1 MGTRSKEEL
10 DVIVPLTD
18 STNPYTAMMLELI
31 SDGKRYPQ
39 SDFPRRDRKAGAGG
53 RGRGRVVALVAAAGL
68 VLIGVAALAMRLG

>member
-1 MGTRSKEEL
+1 MRSKEAL

-31 SDGKRYPQ
+31 ADTKRYPQ
-39 SDFPRRDRKAGAGG
+39 SPYTRRS

-68 VLIGVAALAMRLG
+68 VLIAVAALVMRLG

>member
-1 MGTRSKEEL
+1 MGTRSKEAL

-31 SDGKRYPQ
+31 ADGKRYPQ
-39 SDFPRRDRKAGAGG
+39 SDYPRRSGKAVAEG
-53 RGRGRVVALVAAAGL
+53 RRRGRVVALVAAAGL

>member
-1 MGTRSKEEL
+1 M
-10 DVIVPLTD
+10 IVPLTD

-31 SDGKRYPQ
+31 ADGKRYPQ
-39 SDFPRRDRKAGAGG
+39 SDYPHRSRKATARG

>member
-1 MGTRSKEEL
+1 MRSKEAL

-31 SDGKRYPQ
+31 ADTKRYPQ
-39 SDFPRRDRKAGAGG
+39 SPYPRRSRG

-68 VLIGVAALAMRLG
+68 VLIAVAALVMRLG